1 MEFKYDN
8 NRIYIEKED
17 KTLLAEITFPE
28 VETGV
33 CDINHTYVSDEL
45 RGQGIAGKLVKAAVN
60 QIKKEGKTFRTSC
73 SYAAS
78 WTQKHADE
86 IAD

>member
-33 CDINHTYVSDEL
+33 CDINHTYVSDE
-45 RGQGIAGKLVKAAVN
+45 
-60 QIKKEGKTFRTSC
+60 
-73 SYAAS
+73 
-78 WTQKHADE
+78 
-86 IAD
+86 